1 MRKSLKNLIQNV
13 IVLQYELPVN
23 VTGLQI
29 PRAHISTTNDR
40 CLKQIG
46 SNVDIAQL
54 IYNGIV
60 EYAYNDNEINLT
72 QLNNLQIRALQ
83 SKLKYNPTAPLP
95 NQLACGFQGEVLL
108 HLILQHYYHADKAIA
123 RGYMFSALENA
134 ETKGYDSYLMFENAD
149 TIFMLF
155 GEAKFYISGY
165 KESLKKIFDNIN
177 KALSDDYLNRN
188 FIAMDNQYE
197 HLALGSRIPAIIDA
211 WRDNPMINM
220 AVEAHKYNMHLIYP
234 MLIIFDNKANSYEE
248 LILEV
253 VTHIKNEYS
262 TINPTLT
269 IPNTIFFIF
278 LPVDNSR
285 DIKTQVLQWINQKQ
299 PLMQ

>member
-1 MRKSLKNLIQNV
+1 MRQNLEKLMQSA

-29 PRAHISTTNDR
+29 PRAHISTTNDY

-46 SNVDIAQL
+46 SNNDIAQL

-83 SKLKYNPTAPLP
+83 SKIKYNPAAPLA
-95 NQLACGFQGEVLL
+95 NQLAYGFHGEVLL
-108 HLILQHYYHADKAIA
+108 HLILDYYYHADKAIA

-134 ETKGYDSYLMFENAD
+134 ETKGYDSYLMVEKANM
-149 TIFMLF
+149 IYMLF
-155 GEAKFYISGY
+155 GEAKFYLPGY
-165 KESLKKIFDNIN
+165 KKSLKAIFENID

-197 HLALGSRIPAIIDA
+197 HLTPNSRIPVIINA
-211 WRDNPMINM
+211 WRDNPLINM
-220 AVEAHKYNMHLIYP
+220 AVEAHQHNMHLVYP
-234 MLIIFDNKANSYEE
+234 MLVIFDDKAKSYDE
-248 LILEV
+248 LILKV
-253 VTHIKNEYS
+253 ITHIRTKYGVVS
-262 TINPTLT
+262 PTLT
-269 IPNTIFFIF
+269 IPYTLFFIF
-278 LPVDNSR
+278 LPVNNSR
-285 DIKTQVLQWINQKQ
+285 NIKTQVLQWINQKQ
-299 PLMQ
+299 PLMP